1 MLRSALAAMMVA
13 TIASSADAQSTT
25 IQACD
30 ELLTKMYNCAMKE
43 PDAVSANSLEI
54 LDLTRRQVAD
64 GIRTQGK
71 KFSEDYCKSMM
82 RGYRQVGYSRE
93 YGCRF

>member
-1 MLRSALAAMMVA
+1 MLRSALAAMMVSM
-13 TIASSADAQSTT
+13 IVSSADAQSTS
-25 IQACD
+25 IPACD
-30 ELLTKMYNCAMKE
+30 ELLMKMYNCAMKE
-43 PDAVSANSLEI
+43 PDAVQANSLEI
-54 LDLTRRQVAD
+54 LDLTRRQVTD

-82 RGYRQVGYSRE
+82 LGYRQAGYSRE